1 MRPWS
6 HRKLLQNT
14 VRRTSQRGFTLIEV
28 VIALGVF
35 AFAVTI
41 ILGLFL
47 RGTSHLSDVEE
58 RKNAIQLIPTINASL
73 QSIGWNSDLNGGESG
88 VEELTASGG
97 FALVS
102 NSDASWVTLQTEAE
116 GLEVGDQY
124 YLIFVEQYTEAGHRY
139 GSDLRGVLALKVR
152 ISWPYRMP
160 ATGGSGYLETDE
172 KVRKTLEFVSTI
184 RP

>member
-1 MRPWS
+1 MRS
-6 HRKLLQNT
+6 LSNRKLFQSF
-14 VRRTSQRGFTLIEV
+14 VRRPSQSGFTLIEA

-47 RGTSHLSDVEE
+47 RGTSHLGDVEE
-58 RKNAIQLIPTINASL
+58 RRKATLLIPSINASL
-73 QSIGWNSDLNGGESG
+73 QTIGWNSDLNKGESG

-97 FALVS
+97 FFLVS
-102 NSDASWVTLQTEAE
+102 NSDASWVTLQTEAD
-116 GLEVGDQY
+116 GLDVGDQY
-124 YLIFVEQYTEAGHRY
+124 YLIFVERYAEAGHRY
-139 GSDLRGVLALKVR
+139 GSDLRGVMALKVR

-160 ATGGSGYLETDE
+160 ATGGRGYVETDE
-172 KVRKTLEFVSTI
+172 KLRKMFEFVSTV